1 MIYITKGTSNNICL
15 TLEESATLTEPT
27 YLFKFIWET
36 DTIDVDPIYWIGTD
50 ISTYTYRY
58 NLFELVEGTDV
69 TFRIGQYIYEVYED
83 VNGSAPVDETG
94 LDKVEEG
101 RMVVYGVATTI
112 YD

>member
-1 MIYITKGTSNNICL
+1 MIYITKGASNTICL
-15 TLEESATLTEPT
+15 TLDESTTLTEPV

-50 ISTYTYRY
+50 TSTYPYRY

-83 VNGSAPVDETG
+83 TTGSTPTDETG
-94 LDKVEEG
+94 LTQVEEG
-101 RMVVYGVATTI
+101 RMVVYGVGSTI